1 LLTEKLCRVAADSPT
16 SPTRSPRQGLAPPAG
31 QAGQSPADDTA
42 LSPIHSPSTSHDHNR
57 PLTPSDY
64 DDLLTN
70 GTAGLPGPEA
80 STSHP
85 RHHLP
90 FGDSPEPPPE
100 SPAHNSSSS
109 AHDDSAASQH
119 QQLPD
124 LQPPNLGSPA
134 HRLTLARHRPYF
146 ASRPGPNVRS
156 DSLASEP
163 NLFSSPVLPRSVSIA
178 DIPGFMWSMLNRLAA
193 ASEQLGSVLSERRGM
208 LPAYHAHFI

>member
-1 LLTEKLCRVAADSPT
+1 LLLERKSRRVAGDSLT
-16 SPTRSPRQGLAPPAG
+16 SPTRSPRHGSASPAG
-31 QAGQSPADDTA
+31 QAGQSDADDSA
-42 LSPIHSPSTSHDHNR
+42 LSPTQSPSRSDEFNR
-57 PLTPSDY
+57 PFNLFDFNNS
-64 DDLLTN
+64 LVAN
-70 GTAGLPGPEA
+70 GTAGLPEPEA
-80 STSHP
+80 STSNP

-100 SPAHNSSSS
+100 SLTHNSSSS
-109 AHDDSAASQH
+109 AHDASAAPQH

-124 LQPPNLGSPA
+124 AQPPNVGSPA
-134 HRLTLARHRPYF
+134 HRLTSARHRPYY
-146 ASRPGPNVRS
+146 RNVRS